1 MYKGVYVACSP
12 KSMLLISGNVLYLPS
27 ETSAPRICTRMSVLH
42 GLVEFDALR
51 TVLGSLKIYVGVI
64 DFGLLL

>member
-1 MYKGVYVACSP
+1 
-12 KSMLLISGNVLYLPS
+12 
-27 ETSAPRICTRMSVLH
+27 MSVLH